1 VIRVPV
7 KPRREPAQAYDIRI
21 GRGLA
26 PRLTV
31 DLRKRKAARHYII
44 VTDDH
49 LRAAMG
55 APLLA
60 AFRRRGLS
68 VDLIS
73 FPSGEGSKSR
83 RVRDEIEDGILALG
97 AGRDAALVALGG
109 GVVGDLTGF
118 VAATYCRGIPYV
130 QVPTSLIAMVDSSI
144 GGKTGINHPAG
155 KNLIGA
161 FHNPIAVYIDVDHLK
176 ALPPRHFTSGMAEVV
191 KCGVIADAVL
201 FHALETY
208 LDRVLRREPET
219 LARIIEACVRIK
231 VRVVDRD
238 PRESGVRKILNF
250 GHTIGHALETLSG
263 FRLTHGEAVGIG
275 MAVEARIAVKTGLL
289 SDEAAE
295 RVIRLTARCGL
306 PTTVPQALGPAA
318 ILEVARRDKKTRQG
332 RIAYALP
339 KRIGAMASR
348 AGEYGILVDDALVA
362 GVLQDLRRPKSR
374 PRALTVPL
382 AR

>member
-1 VIRVPV
+1 VIRLPV
-7 KPRREPAQAYDIRI
+7 RPRRERAESYDVRI

-31 DLRKRKAARHYII
+31 DLRKRKVARRYII

-49 LRAAMG
+49 LRAKIG
-55 APLLA
+55 APLQA
-60 AFRRRGLS
+60 AFRRRGLAA
-68 VDLIS
+68 DLIS
-73 FPSGEGSKSR
+73 FPAGEGSKSR
-83 RVRDEIEDGILALG
+83 RVRDAIEDRILALG
-97 AGRDAALVALGG
+97 AGRDSALVALGG

-118 VAATYCRGIPYV
+118 VAATYCRGIPYI

-144 GGKTGINHPAG
+144 GGKTGINHAAG

-176 ALPPRHFTSGMAEVV
+176 ALPPRHFISGMAEVV

-201 FHALETY
+201 FHALEAY
-208 LDRVLRREPET
+208 LDRVLRREPEI
-219 LARIIEACVRIK
+219 LARVIEACVRIK
-231 VRVVDRD
+231 VRVVNRD

-263 FRLTHGEAVGIG
+263 FRLTHGEAIGIG
-275 MAVEARIAVKTGLL
+275 MAAEARIAARTGLL
-289 SDEAAE
+289 SDAAAE
-295 RVIRLTARCGL
+295 RIIRLTARCGL
-306 PTTVPQALGPAA
+306 PTAIPPSLSPAA

-339 KRIGAMASR
+339 KRIGAMAHR
-348 AGEYGILVDDALVA
+348 AGDYGIPVEDSLVA
-362 GVLQDLRRPKSR
+362 GVLQG
-374 PRALTVPL
+374 PRKP
-382 AR
+382 R